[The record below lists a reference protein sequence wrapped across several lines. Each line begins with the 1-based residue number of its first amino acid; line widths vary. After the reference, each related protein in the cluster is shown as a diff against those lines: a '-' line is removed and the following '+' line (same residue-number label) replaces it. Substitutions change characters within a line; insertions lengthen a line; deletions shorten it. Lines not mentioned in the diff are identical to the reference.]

1 MKGELIINGKDAWT
15 QWGVNM
21 GEGFIDT
28 LDAPLPM
35 KEYIENESR
44 LEDGKRVLTSNV
56 KKDSREITLS
66 FTITGTSESDYRSKK
81 KAFETELYKGS
92 LTISVPKVSADV
104 YHFIYTGKNISYGL
118 SLDRCF
124 GNFSAKFEE
133 PNPSDRT

>member
-81 KAFETELYKGS
+81 KAFETELYNGA
-92 LTISVPKVSADV
+92 LTISVPKISGDV
-104 YHFIYTGKNISYGL
+104 YHLIYTSKNVSYGL

>member
-1 MKGELIINGKDAWT
+1 MINGKDAWT

-21 GEGFIDT
+21 GDGFIDT
-28 LDAPLPM
+28 IDAPLPM

-66 FTITGTSESDYRSKK
+66 FTITGTSESDYRAKK

-92 LTISVPKVSADV
+92 LTISVPKISGDV
-104 YHFIYTGKNISYGL
+104 YHLIYTGKNVSYGL

>member
-21 GEGFIDT
+21 GKGFIDT

-81 KAFETELYKGS
+81 KAFETELYNGA
-92 LTISVPKVSADV
+92 LTISVPKISGDV
-104 YHFIYTGKNISYGL
+104 YHLIYTGKNVSYGL

>member
-66 FTITGTSESDYRSKK
+66 FTITGTSENDYRTKK
-81 KAFETELYKGS
+81 KAFEAELYKGS
-92 LTISVPKVSADV
+92 LTVSVPKVSADV
-104 YHFIYTGKNISYGL
+104 YHLIYTGKNISYGL
-118 SLDRCF
+118 SIDRCF
-124 GNFSAKFEE
+124 GRLSAKFEE
-133 PNPSDRT
+133 PNPSERT

>member
-1 MKGELIINGKDAWT
+1 MKGELIINNKDAWT

-21 GEGFIDT
+21 GDGFIDT

-35 KEYIENESR
+35 KDYIENESR
-44 LEDGKRVLTSNV
+44 LEDGKRVLTTNV

-66 FTITGTSESDYRSKK
+66 FTITGTSESDYRAKK
-81 KAFETELYKGS
+81 KAFETELYNGA
-92 LTISVPKVSADV
+92 LTISVPKISTDV
-104 YHFIYTGKNISYGL
+104 YHLIYTGKNVSYGL

>member
-1 MKGELIINGKDAWT
+1 MKGELIINNKDAWT

-21 GEGFIDT
+21 GDGFIDT

-35 KEYIENESR
+35 KDYIENESR
-44 LEDGKRVLTSNV
+44 LEDGKRVLTTNV
-56 KKDSREITLS
+56 KKDSRDITLS
-66 FTITGTSESDYRSKK
+66 FTITGTSESDYRAKK
-81 KAFETELYKGS
+81 KAFETELYNGA
-92 LTISVPKVSADV
+92 LTISVPKISTDV
-104 YHFIYTGKNISYGL
+104 YHLIYTGKNVSYGL

>member
-1 MKGELIINGKDAWT
+1 MKGELMINGKDAWT

-81 KAFETELYKGS
+81 KAFETELYNGA
-92 LTISVPKVSADV
+92 LTISVPKISGDV
-104 YHFIYTGKNISYGL
+104 YHLIYTSKNVSYGL

>member
-21 GEGFIDT
+21 GDGFIDT
-28 LDAPLPM
+28 IDAPLPM
-35 KEYIENESR
+35 KDYIENESR

-81 KAFETELYKGS
+81 KAFETELYNGA
-92 LTISVPKVSADV
+92 LTISVPKISGDV
-104 YHFIYTGKNISYGL
+104 YHLIYTGKNVSYGL

>member
-1 MKGELIINGKDAWT
+1 MKGELIINGRDAWT
-15 QWGVNM
+15 LWGVNM
-21 GEGFIDT
+21 GDGFIDT

-44 LEDGKRVLTSNV
+44 LEDGKRVLTSNA

-66 FTITGTSESDYRSKK
+66 FTITGTSENDYRTKK
-81 KAFETELYKGS
+81 KAFEAELYKGS
-92 LTISVPKVSADV
+92 LTVSVPKVSADV
-104 YHFIYTGKNISYGL
+104 YHLIYTGKNVSYGL

-133 PNPSDRT
+133 PNPSYRT

>member
-81 KAFETELYKGS
+81 KAFETELYNGA
-92 LTISVPKVSADV
+92 LTISVPKISSDV
-104 YHFIYTGKNISYGL
+104 YHLIYTGKNVSYGL

>member
-81 KAFETELYKGS
+81 KAFETELYNGA
-92 LTISVPKVSADV
+92 LTISVPKISGDV
-104 YHFIYTGKNISYGL
+104 YHLIYTGKNVSYGL

>member
-1 MKGELIINGKDAWT
+1 MINGKDAWT

-81 KAFETELYKGS
+81 KAFETELYNGA
-92 LTISVPKVSADV
+92 LTISVPKISGDV
-104 YHFIYTGKNISYGL
+104 YHLIYTGKNVSYGL

>member
-15 QWGVNM
+15 QWGMNM

-81 KAFETELYKGS
+81 KAFETELYNGA
-92 LTISVPKVSADV
+92 LTISVPKISGDV
-104 YHFIYTGKNISYGL
+104 YHLIYTGKNVSYGL

>member
-81 KAFETELYKGS
+81 KAFETELYNGA
-92 LTISVPKVSADV
+92 LTISVPKISGDV
-104 YHFIYTGKNISYGL
+104 YYLIYTGKNVSYGL

>member
-1 MKGELIINGKDAWT
+1 MKGELIINGEDAWT

-21 GEGFIDT
+21 GDGFIDT
-28 LDAPLPM
+28 IDAPLPM
-35 KEYIENESR
+35 KDYIENESR

-81 KAFETELYKGS
+81 KAFETELYNGA
-92 LTISVPKVSADV
+92 LTISVPKISGDV
-104 YHFIYTGKNISYGL
+104 YHLIYTGKNVSYGL

>member
-1 MKGELIINGKDAWT
+1 MKGELMINGKDAWT

-92 LTISVPKVSADV
+92 LTISVPKISGDV
-104 YHFIYTGKNISYGL
+104 YHLIYTGKNVSYGL

>member
-21 GEGFIDT
+21 GDGFIDT
-28 LDAPLPM
+28 LDAPLLM

-44 LEDGKRVLTSNV
+44 LEDGKRVLTANV

-66 FTITGTSESDYRSKK
+66 FTITGTSESDYRAKK

-92 LTISVPKVSADV
+92 LAISVPKVSTDV
-104 YHFIYTGKNISYGL
+104 YHLIYTGKNVSYGL
-118 SLDRCF
+118 SLARCF

>member
-66 FTITGTSESDYRSKK
+66 FTITGTSESDYRAKK

-92 LTISVPKVSADV
+92 LTISVPKISGDV
-104 YHFIYTGKNISYGL
+104 YHLIYTGKNVSYGL

>member
-1 MKGELIINGKDAWT
+1 MINGKDAWT

-21 GEGFIDT
+21 GDGFIDT
-28 LDAPLPM
+28 LDALLPM
-35 KEYIENESR
+35 KGYIENESR

-81 KAFETELYKGS
+81 KAFETELYNGA
-92 LTISVPKVSADV
+92 LTISVPKISGDV
-104 YHFIYTGKNISYGL
+104 YHLIYTGKNVSYGL

>member
-1 MKGELIINGKDAWT
+1 MKGELIINGNDAWT

-21 GEGFIDT
+21 GDGFIDT

-44 LEDGKRVLTSNV
+44 LEDGKRVLTANV

-66 FTITGTSESDYRSKK
+66 FTIIGTSESDYRAKK
-81 KAFETELYKGS
+81 KAFETELYNGA
-92 LTISVPKVSADV
+92 LTILVPKVSSDV
-104 YHFIYTGKNISYGL
+104 YHLIYTGKNISYGL

-133 PNPSDRT
+133 PNPADRV

>member
-1 MKGELIINGKDAWT
+1 MKGELMINGKDAWT

-81 KAFETELYKGS
+81 KAFETELYNGA
-92 LTISVPKVSADV
+92 LTISVPKISGDV
-104 YHFIYTGKNISYGL
+104 YHLIYTSKNVSYGL

-133 PNPSDRT
+133 PNPSNRT